1 MKSKK
6 KTIRIILCIILI
18 GIFIFWQNNALEV
31 TNYTYSSKEIP
42 DSFDGYRIVQISDLH
57 NKNFGKQ
64 PNCLIEEIQ
73 NQQPDMI
80 VVTGDLVDSSH
91 TNITTAIAFLEEAVA
106 IAPCY
111 YITGNHELW
120 LEESVQTDLM
130 KKITETGTVILDDK
144 VIDITTKIEIK
155 ENNNT
160 NNKLITDSKNTSD
173 NNSYNETFK
182 LVGLDDRSLL
192 GDTLH
197 KLTKDIDKEG
207 FVLLLAHEPQ
217 NMMFYSRE
225 NVDLILS
232 GHAHGGQVRLPFI
245 SGLVAPDQGFLPK
258 YTEGLHEENG
268 VSMIISRGIGNS
280 IIPIRIFNRPEV
292 VCIDLQTD

>member
-6 KTIRIILCIILI
+6 KMLIITICILVCI
-18 GIFIFWQNNALEV
+18 GFFFWQNNSLQV
-31 TNYTYSSKEIP
+31 TYYTYSCADIP
-42 DSFDGYRIVQISDLH
+42 SGFDGYCIVQISDLH

-64 PNCLIEEIQ
+64 PNRLIEEIQ
-73 NQQPDMI
+73 SLQPDMI
-80 VVTGDLVDSSH
+80 VITGDVVDSNH
-91 TNITTAIAFLEEAVA
+91 TNIETAIAFLEEAVA

-120 LEESVQTDLM
+120 LEESVRTDLM
-130 KKITETGTVILDDK
+130 ERISKTGVVILDDEA
-144 VIDITTKIEIK
+144 IDITVMTDTS
-155 ENNNT
+155 NVLDNT
-160 NNKLITDSKNTSD
+160 NEKKISLSESFT
-173 NNSYNETFK
+173 
-182 LVGLDDRSLL
+182 LVGLDDGSLL

-197 KLTKDIDKEG
+197 TLTKDIKQKE

-217 NMMFYSRE
+217 NMMFYNKE

-245 SGLVAPDQGFLPK
+245 GGLVAPDQGLLPE

-268 VSMIISRGIGNS
+268 ISMIISRGLGNS
-280 IIPIRIFNRPEV
+280 IIPVRIFNRPEI
-292 VCIDLQTD
+292 VCIELCCE